1 MEFPSSSE
9 LASTTKSIVRKSEF
23 ARNFHYPGT
32 GGGEPGH
39 RAGCA
44 SLGARTQ
51 GDDLAGD
58 EPISAQ
64 PRSTRANQLKI
75 LSVENRQR
83 AIVPLCASDH
93 RSHSQARNATLDT
106 THSHDHRTSAPSPI
120 PAMETVFHVL
130 SFQKFS
136 QPTARTIAS
145 LAGAKH
151 NAGQNALLRSSH
163 DCTLPNPCYVDRL

>member
-1 MEFPSSSE
+1 VEFPSSSE
-9 LASTTKSIVRKSEF
+9 LTSTTKSFVRKSEF

-44 SLGARTQ
+44 SLGARTR

-64 PRSTRANQLKI
+64 PRSARANQLKI

-83 AIVPLCASDH
+83 AIVPLRASDH
-93 RSHSQARNATLDT
+93 RSPSRARNATLDT
-106 THSHDHRTSAPSPI
+106 THSHDHRTSAPSPSPCYGDRLSCALIPKILSADCADYSQSRGRGTQRWTERILTILTRLHPRQI
-120 PAMETVFHVL
+120 PAM
-130 SFQKFS
+130 
-136 QPTARTIAS
+136 
-145 LAGAKH
+145 
-151 NAGQNALLRSSH
+151 
-163 DCTLPNPCYVDRL
+163 